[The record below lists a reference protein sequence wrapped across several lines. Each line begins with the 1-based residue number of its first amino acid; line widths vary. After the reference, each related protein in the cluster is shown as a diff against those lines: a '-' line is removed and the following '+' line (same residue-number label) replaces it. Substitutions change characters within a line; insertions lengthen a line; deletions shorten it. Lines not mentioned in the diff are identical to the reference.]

1 MELLQLNNS
10 ISPKSEWA
18 LGTSMSMCER
28 LTVPLLTTIMFQ
40 NASSWRL
47 VFSIKSLASAKAEIS
62 GDIFEWL
69 DTADHTTGYT
79 FGRLRCCC
87 WKNSGKNV
95 SRRSYYW
102 WICPLPPYILCF
114 WHGPEVL
121 SKVCITTKGPCLML
135 MMVPENNRVKWK
147 SHCVRTTHT
156 YRPNW
161 SEVLRQVMLFLLSLN
176 QNHAVIA
183 KSVLGE
189 DPL

>member
-1 MELLQLNNS
+1 MIRHIWTEPYIDMGWILFLFLDISEYLLLNQFMFWKHLKFYQIFFLHFRKVMELLQLNNS

-121 SKVCITTKGPCLML
+121 SKLV
-135 MMVPENNRVKWK
+135 
-147 SHCVRTTHT
+147 S
-156 YRPNW
+156 
-161 SEVLRQVMLFLLSLN
+161 SEWRLCWN
-176 QNHAVIA
+176 
-183 KSVLGE
+183 
-189 DPL
+189 